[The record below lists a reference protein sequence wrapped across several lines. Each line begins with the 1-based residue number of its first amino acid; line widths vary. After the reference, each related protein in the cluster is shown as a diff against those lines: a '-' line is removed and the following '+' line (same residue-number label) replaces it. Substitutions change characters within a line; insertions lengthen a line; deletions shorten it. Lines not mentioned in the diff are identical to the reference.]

1 MITQT
6 SKRNSGTDPDPLIE
20 DLLLDGE
27 NRLIVVVSDFHMG
40 EGFLP
45 HKRRFSRTEN
55 FFNDEAF
62 EAFLEHLQ
70 FLAVER
76 DRPVTL
82 IINGDFL
89 DFIRIRAVPGD
100 REHRLFRRYIRSL
113 GQDLRDSEPLFH
125 KQEYD
130 FGLGS
135 QELKST
141 WKLQRIAEGHP
152 RVFRALADFIVN
164 GNQLILVKGNHDLEF
179 YWPRVRREFHKILA
193 RHLPS
198 VNGEYRHAVERM
210 KFIRKNVLFVQK
222 AVIIDRTIYIEHGHQ
237 YMPITRVEGPPVQNG
252 ELTLPPG
259 SILNRYLINA
269 IESMIPFI
277 NNINPLSDVFK
288 TLGLKQK
295 LQALR
300 ILIRHLPITGKIL
313 YRQYRRDGLVLLAE
327 ILPHLLAGAYTL
339 LGFVLPLLWDDY
351 AELFFSFTG
360 SIGRFLVRNWFLH
373 LSLIVAAFATA
384 KWLLRFIGRTH
395 HFDIKSAL
403 QQAKRKTAPPAHPKQ
418 DRFLV
423 LGHIHRPEVH
433 RLEKGWWYVNSGTW
447 AHVISRLHHWIPMKH
462 TMSYVQFEK
471 DRNGVW
477 DFELLQWNENVRRPQ
492 KLILLE

>member
-1 MITQT
+1 MITRTQN
-6 SKRNSGTDPDPLIE
+6 RIAAADPDQPIDELQ
-20 DLLLDGE
+20 LDSKDS
-27 NRLIVVVSDFHMG
+27 IVVVVSDFHMG

-70 FLAVER
+70 FLAVEKNQ
-76 DRPVTL
+76 PVTL

-89 DFIRIRAVPGD
+89 DFIRIRVVPGD

-113 GQDLRDSEPLFH
+113 GQELRDGEPLFQ

-141 WKLQRIAEGHP
+141 WKLQRIAAGHP
-152 RVFRALADFIVN
+152 RVFRALADFVVN
-164 GNQLILVKGNHDLEF
+164 GHKLIIVKGNHDLEF

-193 RHLPS
+193 RYLPS

-210 KFIRKNVLFVQK
+210 AFIRSNVIFVQK

-237 YMPITRVEGPPVQNG
+237 YMPITRVEGPPEQNG

-269 IESMIPFI
+269 IEGIIPFI

-288 TLGLKQK
+288 TLGWKQK

-313 YRQYRRDGLVLLAE
+313 YRQHRRDGLVLLAE

-339 LGFVLPLLWDDY
+339 LGFALPMLWDDY
-351 AELFFSFTG
+351 AELFYSITG
-360 SIGRFLVRNWFLH
+360 SLGRFLVRNWFLH

-384 KWLLRFIGRTH
+384 KWLLRFLGRTH

-403 QQAKRKTAPPAHPKQ
+403 QQAKRKTVPPKDKRQH
-418 DRFLV
+418 RFLV
-423 LGHIHRPEVH
+423 LGHTHRPEVH

-447 AHVISRLHHWIPMKH
+447 AHVISRLHYLIPMKH

-471 DRNGVW
+471 DRNGIW